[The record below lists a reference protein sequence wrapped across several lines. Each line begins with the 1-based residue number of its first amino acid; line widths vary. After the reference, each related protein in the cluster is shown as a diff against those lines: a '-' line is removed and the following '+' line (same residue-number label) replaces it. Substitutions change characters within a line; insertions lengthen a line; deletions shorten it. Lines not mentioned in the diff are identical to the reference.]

1 MTPLL
6 ILALLIVLAAAGAIW
21 KARPVH
27 AALLLVLT
35 LTLLGALY
43 LVLGAE
49 FIGLVQFMVYVGGI
63 AVLIVFAL
71 LITRPGDEGEE
82 LLRRGR
88 SLATGLA
95 CVAPVLALLV
105 YVFSRGLPAA
115 EENAPAAVGLE
126 ELGRLLFT
134 TGLPAV
140 LALAVLLTAVLL
152 GAALLAHEFE
162 RKPPRDS

>member
-1 MTPLL
+1 MIPLL
-6 ILALLIVLAAAGAIW
+6 ILAPLIVLAAAGAVW

-27 AALLLVLT
+27 AALLLSLA

-71 LITRPGDEGEE
+71 LITRPGDEAEE
-82 LLRRGR
+82 LAWRSR
-88 SLATGLA
+88 SLATGLV
-95 CVAPVLALLV
+95 CVVPVLALLL
-105 YVFSRGLPAA
+105 YVFSRGVPAGA
-115 EENAPAAVGLE
+115 EEAPAAVGLE
-126 ELGRLLFT
+126 KLGTDLFT

-152 GAALLAHEFE
+152 GAAVFVHDFE
-162 RKPPRDS
+162 KKPPRDP